1 MSETESQRRRGKW
14 IAVFTGAVSILIGLF
29 YLGLI
34 TVLDSRGPMRPP
46 PPEALVGAAV
56 VSSPLAEV
64 DRPPVVALSQET
76 PAVSDHDG

>member
-1 MSETESQRRRGKW
+1 MAGSEAPPKRDRW
-14 IAVFTGAVSILIGLF
+14 IAVLTGAISILIGLL

-56 VSSPLAEV
+56 VSSPLVGE
-64 DRPPVVALSQET
+64 DPPPVGALSQET

>member
-1 MSETESQRRRGKW
+1 MSETESQRQRGKW
-14 IAVFTGAVSILIGLF
+14 IAVFTGAVSILIGLL

-64 DRPPVVALSQET
+64 GPQPAGVPSQET
-76 PAVSDHDG
+76 PEVSDRVG

>member
-1 MSETESQRRRGKW
+1 MSGPDSQQQRGRW
-14 IAVFTGAVSILIGLF
+14 IAVLTGAVSILIGLL

-56 VSSPLAEV
+56 VSSLPAEEG
-64 DRPPVVALSQET
+64 PQPVGALSQEI
-76 PAVSDHDG
+76 PEVSDRVG

>member
-1 MSETESQRRRGKW
+1 MSGTESQQQRGKW
-14 IAVFTGAVSILIGLF
+14 IAVFTGAVSILIGLL

-34 TVLDSRGPMRPP
+34 TILDSRGPMRPP

-56 VSSPLAEV
+56 VSSPLVGE
-64 DRPPVVALSQET
+64 DPPPVGALSQET

>member
-1 MSETESQRRRGKW
+1 MAGTDSQQQRGRW
-14 IAVFTGAVSILIGLF
+14 IAVLTGAVSILIGLL

-56 VSSPLAEV
+56 VSSLPAEV
-64 DRPPVVALSQET
+64 GPQPAGVPSQET
-76 PAVSDHDG
+76 PEVSDRVG

>member
-1 MSETESQRRRGKW
+1 MAGSDSQQQGGRW
-14 IAVFTGAVSILIGLF
+14 IAVLTGAVSILIGLL

-56 VSSPLAEV
+56 VSSLPAEEG
-64 DRPPVVALSQET
+64 P
-76 PAVSDHDG
+76 